1 MVWPACSPDLN
12 PIEALWDQLGRAATA
27 WIQANTTLDQL
38 RNILTE
44 EWNAIDQARITHLMN
59 SMRRRC
65 VACIDARGGYTRY
78 WEIYNSVLLSVIC
91 WRNCYVSIKVCY
103 LHSQC
108 TTMNNRFHA
117 LLGVLLSL
125 SFVVTFDRD
134 PWWLS
139 GVIVWWCVTLHFPL
153 LYHCLQKWILFPM
166 VYNL

>member
-27 WIQANTTLDQL
+27 RIQANTTLDQL
-38 RNILTE
+38 RNILAE
-44 EWNAIDQARITHLMN
+44 EWNAIDQARITRLMN

-117 LLGVLLSL
+117 HYYWEFYWAWVLLWSL
-125 SFVVTFDRD
+125 IETPDGYLE
-134 PWWLS
+134 WLCDEAWPY
-139 GVIVWWCVTLHFPL
+139 IF
-153 LYHCLQKWILFPM
+153 HCYTT
-166 VYNL
+166 VCRN